1 MKGLLK
7 EVLYIAV
14 LATAIFTLA
23 WFAEPIEFSLMTGK
37 TCAEV
42 MERVAAQKKD
52 YVLTPAERIDVTN
65 CSEP

>member
-23 WFAEPIEFSLMTGK
+23 WFAEPVELSLMTGK

-42 MERVAAQKKD
+42 MDRVAAQKKN
-52 YVLTPAERIDVTN
+52 YVLTPAERIDITN